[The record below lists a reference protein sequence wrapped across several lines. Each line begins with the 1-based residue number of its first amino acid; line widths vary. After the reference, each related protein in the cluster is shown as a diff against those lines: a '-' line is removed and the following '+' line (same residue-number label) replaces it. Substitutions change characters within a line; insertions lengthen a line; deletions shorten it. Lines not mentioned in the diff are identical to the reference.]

1 LRLSVESLAVSYG
14 RTRALFDV
22 SVDVE
27 TERLCCVI
35 GRNGAG
41 KTTMLNAVMGILS
54 VDHGRVL
61 IDGDDVT
68 RLTPWR
74 RVKAG
79 LAYVPQERSGFPAL
93 TVEENLRV
101 VLEAGSAPP
110 AALDE
115 VLDLFPALVA
125 LLKRPAGF
133 LSGGQQQ
140 QLAIA
145 RALLTRPRM
154 LLLDEPTE
162 GIQPSI
168 VAEIEDAIV
177 QLHARD
183 GVGVLIAEQ
192 YVELAMRLAED
203 YVVLETGRVAAAGST
218 ASLESGEAQRLLAI

>member
-1 LRLSVESLAVSYG
+1 
-14 RTRALFDV
+14 
-22 SVDVE
+22 
-27 TERLCCVI
+27 
-35 GRNGAG
+35 
-41 KTTMLNAVMGILS
+41 
-54 VDHGRVL
+54 
-61 IDGDDVT
+61 
-68 RLTPWR
+68 
-74 RVKAG
+74 
-79 LAYVPQERSGFPAL
+79 
-93 TVEENLRV
+93 
-101 VLEAGSAPP
+101 
-110 AALDE
+110 

-125 LLKRPAGF
+125 LLKRPAGY